1 MATTKGFSV
10 QQQRDIRSDIVQ
22 KYNEINTKLNE
33 ENVRES
39 RDVFIEKFILCET
52 LYKIVLKKYLVINNK
67 YTSDGAMKIQ
77 IKQVKAALKKAGYTV
92 DDDLMDRLFSGTGI
106 FSQRG
111 SKSAR
116 LLRNGIEHEM
126 NVKDLQEVVDR
137 YQNLISDMDT
147 FLTWIQ
153 L

>member
-1 MATTKGFSV
+1 
-10 QQQRDIRSDIVQ
+10 
-22 KYNEINTKLNE
+22 
-33 ENVRES
+33 
-39 RDVFIEKFILCET
+39 
-52 LYKIVLKKYLVINNK
+52 
-67 YTSDGAMKIQ
+67 MKIQ

-137 YQNLISDMDT
+137 KSR
-147 FLTWIQ
+147 
-153 L
+153 